1 MSESDKI
8 VSVYLK
14 FGADQA
20 AIQKSIAEFK
30 KIQVELDALEKDAK
44 SLKGNISTALEH
56 GNDVSAL
63 ITELKTVEAAI
74 SNLKK
79 KADADLGAGLN
90 SSFEKVAQSA
100 QRTGASVGQS
110 FNLRDI
116 GEKLNFVGQA
126 MSSAGQGM
134 TNTLM
139 GAVNAY
145 MTTSGQYSQE
155 AQKWNAA
162 QKEIS
167 DAYARIGAVA
177 IDKLTPY
184 LETAADLLSKLAD
197 FIEQNPQLVG
207 IIAGTGAALTLG
219 GQFVSGLAQLAMI
232 AGSINGLTAILGGG
246 TAAAGGAGLGAMAI
260 AAAPYVV
267 AALLGIGAIA
277 LFTNYLNE
285 YKQQNGTDP
294 SKNQTNGP
302 GVPYW
307 MRTGYKGAIPGGT
320 YTPIE
325 GNAPAKRVIDPLVSA
340 NLDAYIELEK
350 QKAAAASQYGEQ
362 VKQIEDDAAKRRLEI
377 IQNFADR
384 AVQAESSYQRETAS
398 AKKAFDKTNSD
409 ATKAFSQANTQALN
423 EYNKQRT
430 DATAKFNLDEK
441 RTKQDHQQEML
452 RLEGDHNGRVKDLVA
467 SRDALG
473 LNKEN
478 ESYAKQ
484 RDSAESDF
492 SLASERRK
500 QDFQQQLSDMA
511 SNYQEQRSQR
521 AQEYAAQSAERINVF
536 VAQQAE
542 RAQAHAQ
549 EMATLQ
555 KEKTDQLNL
564 LTVSTNDQL
573 LRLRDAY
580 LKQSNMMQTAFI
592 DRLNSL
598 SKSVMGDTAAF
609 QKNMLAQSAAF
620 EALLKA
626 KGYIPGYG
634 QLGGLVGPPAPTK
647 RASGG
652 PVLDGMPYLV
662 GEQGP
667 ELFMSPRD
675 GKIIP
680 AGLTAD
686 LLNPRYGRQGGAR
699 NMTVKIESSSLTMS
713 EILSEVDRR
722 FDRFERGLAGAFA

>member
-1 MSESDKI
+1 MNESDKI

-44 SLKGNISTALEH
+44 SLKGNISAALEH
-56 GNDVSAL
+56 GDDVGAL
-63 ITELKTVEAAI
+63 NAELKTVEAAI
-74 SNLKK
+74 SHLKK
-79 KADADLGAGLN
+79 KADTELGNGLN
-90 SSFEKVAQSA
+90 SSFDKVAQSA

-145 MTTSGQYSQE
+145 MATSGQYSQE

-162 QKEIS
+162 QKEMS

-184 LETAADLLSKLAD
+184 LETAADLLSQLAS

-207 IIAGTGAALTLG
+207 IIAGTGAILTLG
-219 GQFVSGLAQLAMI
+219 GQFVAGLAQLAMI
-232 AGSINGLTAILGGG
+232 AGSIQGLTAILGGG
-246 TAAAGGAGLGAMAI
+246 ATAAGGTAVAGGASLGAMAI

-267 AALLGIGAIA
+267 AALLAAGAIA
-277 LFTNYLNE
+277 LVVGAVTTFDKGV
-285 YKQQNGTDP
+285 KQDP
-294 SKNQTNGP
+294 SAKGYQRMFLDNRWGENHTALKEYGP
-302 GVPYW
+302 P
-307 MRTGYKGAIPGGT
+307 
-320 YTPIE
+320 
-325 GNAPAKRVIDPLVSA
+325 APAKRVTDPFASA
-340 NLDAYIELEK
+340 NLDTFIEFEK
-350 QKAAAASQYGEQ
+350 QKSAAAKQYGEQ
-362 VKQIEDDAAKRRLEI
+362 VTQIETDAAARRVEI

-384 AVQAESSYQRETAS
+384 AVQLEESYAREVAN

-409 ATKAFSQANTQALN
+409 AARAFAEANAQAAID
-423 EYNKQRT
+423 YNKQRA
-430 DATAKFNLDEK
+430 DATAQFNLDEK

-452 RLEGDHNGRVKDLVA
+452 RLEDDHNGRVKDLVA

-473 LNKEN
+473 LSKEN

-484 RDSAESDF
+484 RGSAESDF

-549 EMATLQ
+549 EMTTLQ

-564 LTVSTNDQL
+564 LTVSANDQL
-573 LRLRDAY
+573 LKLRDAY

-620 EALLKA
+620 EALLRA

-634 QLGGLVGPPAPTK
+634 QLGGLVSPPAP
-647 RASGG
+647 RAGG
-652 PVLDGMPYLV
+652 GSVLDGMAYLV

-699 NMTVKIESSSLTMS
+699 NMTVKIESSSLTMT
-713 EILSEVDRR
+713 EILSEMDRR